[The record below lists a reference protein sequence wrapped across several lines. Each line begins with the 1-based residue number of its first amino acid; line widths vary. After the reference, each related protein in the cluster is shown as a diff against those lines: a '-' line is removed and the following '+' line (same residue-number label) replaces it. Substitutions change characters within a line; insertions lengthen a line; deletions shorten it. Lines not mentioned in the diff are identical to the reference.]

1 MKNLM
6 VKHMKLRKN
15 KKGEKKRKKRSKKSK
30 SESVEIVVDASNDNR
45 GRDVGEK
52 KSPTSRVAE
61 VAGDFL
67 GSVVEGHQRSSYLRR
82 VQAGDDQ
89 PLEQRRHKM
98 SRSKSEL
105 SHHSQAQAHKRS
117 GSSTDDKNILHFPT
131 HGSDRSESRF
141 SYNLNK

>member
-1 MKNLM
+1 M

-30 SESVEIVVDASNDNR
+30 SESVEIVVDPSNDDR
-45 GRDVGEK
+45 GRDVGE

-98 SRSKSEL
+98 SRSKSES